1 MSDVSAMVY
10 MVFHD
15 AFQYFEKRYLLNYI
29 GSVTHRVGHASSV
42 RRLREVRK
50 TIKKNKVRCIFYEP
64 QFSPKLVQTVIA
76 GSSVKKGELDP
87 LGASLVPGVEL
98 YFTLLNNLSR
108 SLRTCLS

>member
-1 MSDVSAMVY
+1 

-15 AFQYFEKRYLLNYI
+15 AFQYFEKRYQLNNI
-29 GSVTHRVGHASSV
+29 GSVVHSVGHASSV

-50 TIKKNKVRCIFYEP
+50 TIKINKVRCIFYEP

-76 GSSVKKGELDP
+76 GASVKKGELDP
-87 LGASLVPGVEL
+87 LGAGLVPGVEL
-98 YFTLLNNLSR
+98 YFTLLNNLSS